1 MLTDSFIELLEGID
15 QDTFTKKDILNIITQ
30 TQKRNILSQLEDS
43 GVTADS
49 RLRTL
54 TLPQLESNGVVI
66 DPKLRKLKFNG
77 KSVSLAPQMFNLVY
91 YMIENKNMILPKK
104 VIMRDLWKK
113 DTKVK
118 ERIIDMHISVIRKAL
133 DASFI
138 ETVVG
143 YGYMWVEK

>member
-30 TQKRNILSQLEDS
+30 TQKRNILSQLEDN
-43 GVTADS
+43 GVTADPK
-49 RLRTL
+49 LRTL

-77 KSVSLAPQMFNLVY
+77 KSVSLAPQMFNLLY

-113 DTKVK
+113 DTKVN

-133 DASFI
+133 DASLI